1 MILLSCSIS
10 EVFIAAVC
18 KPLEPHR
25 ETLVGSSDGAATS
38 GAPVTTATISV
49 FCDGS
54 RKVHPDGF
62 VMQKSCIL
70 AMYGG
75 RKSYKNYQGSPEA
88 LNPGKTDVVPNPQT
102 ARTQWSDIL
111 APFRC
116 MPGSNPS
123 PAKWWSETLT

>member
-1 MILLSCSIS
+1 MVLLSCSIS

-18 KPLEPHR
+18 KPLELHR

-49 FCDGS
+49 FRDGS
-54 RKVHPDGF
+54 RKIHTDGF
-62 VMQKSCIL
+62 VMPVWQKSCIL

-88 LNPGKTDVVPNPQT
+88 LNPGKTDVVPNP
-102 ARTQWSDIL
+102 
-111 APFRC
+111 
-116 MPGSNPS
+116 
-123 PAKWWSETLT
+123 